1 MASSLFSGSQYNVL
15 PLSCGDLFDVI
26 FFLWCVCWD
35 RWIVGLWS
43 SLSMNNI
50 WIFSEFFYVWLSY
63 LCKSLRI
70 IRLVWPTRLV
80 VLAMGEVLSFGFD
93 RAVSLPSDRRGS
105 KARICIVAIK
115 DKKVGFISYWLDLSL
130 YIMSSCLRRY
140 SILVNLIH

>member
-1 MASSLFSGSQYNVL
+1 MASSLFLDLNTMFS
-15 PLSCGDLFDVI
+15 PLSCGDLLDVI
-26 FFLWCVCWD
+26 LFLRCVCWD

-80 VLAMGEVLSFGFD
+80 VLAMGEVFSFGFNLAVFLPND
-93 RAVSLPSDRRGS
+93 RKGCKTRIVLLPSRM
-105 KARICIVAIK
+105 
-115 DKKVGFISYWLDLSL
+115 GFISYCMCLSL
-130 YIMSSCLRRY
+130 YIMSSCLMRY
-140 SILVNLIH
+140 SVLMNLIL